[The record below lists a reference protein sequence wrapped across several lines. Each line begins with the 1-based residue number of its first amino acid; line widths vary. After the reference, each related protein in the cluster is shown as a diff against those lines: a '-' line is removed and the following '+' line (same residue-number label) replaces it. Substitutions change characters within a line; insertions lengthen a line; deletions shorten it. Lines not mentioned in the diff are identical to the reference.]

1 MLDKSELTTTKKK
14 ITLLVGEEKKQT
26 VFNPT
31 FVLTNNLVPQIT
43 RYDKANDVRVKLYK
57 KKKIRTNVKHK
68 KNQSK
73 QQFPRM

>member
-14 ITLLVGEEKKQT
+14 ITLLVGENKKQT

-57 KKKIRTNVKHK
+57 KNSNHK